1 MKNFRGQAVVVNF
14 NGYLYIG
21 HVMNP
26 VKSASGIPWV
36 GIFTDMSLPHKSGG
50 SEKNIVYRASPV
62 PFEDFPED
70 LNPLGV
76 YFNVVFDE
84 KKSKKR

>member
-1 MKNFRGQAVVVNF
+1 MKNFRRQAVIVNF

-26 VKSASGIPWV
+26 VKSTSGIPWV
-36 GIFTDMSLPHKSGG
+36 GISTDMSLPHKSEG
-50 SEKNIVYRASPV
+50 SEKSIVYRASPV

-70 LNPLGV
+70 LKPLDV
-76 YFNVVFDE
+76 YFDIVYDE